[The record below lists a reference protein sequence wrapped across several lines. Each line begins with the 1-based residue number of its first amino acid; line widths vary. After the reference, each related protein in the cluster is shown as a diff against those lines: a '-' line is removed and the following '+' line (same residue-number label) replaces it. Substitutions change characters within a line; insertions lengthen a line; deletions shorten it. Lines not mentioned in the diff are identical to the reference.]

1 MIGEAAILSLRA
13 MGDEF
18 LLRSSRVVFPDRVCP
33 ASLRICGGV
42 IVDVAA
48 KEGDGPLPIVDV
60 GSLAILPGLVDPHV
74 HFNDPGREEWEGFLS
89 GTRAAAAGGI
99 TTVIDMPL
107 NSSPVTT
114 VPSAVVAKFKAA
126 RGKLAID
133 VGMHGGLVPGNVS
146 RIGELLG
153 AGVFG
158 IKAFLCHSGIDDF
171 PNVGRRELAEV
182 MPRLAEAGVPLLAHA
197 EIAGRAPMMRDP
209 RRYADYLASRPPSFE
224 REAIQMLIDL
234 CRQTGCRTHIVH
246 LADAGSVGM
255 LRDARAGGLP
265 ITVETCPHYL
275 TFAAEEIDDGQTQFK
290 CAPPIR
296 DRDNREGL
304 WQALREGVIDLIA
317 SDHSPCPPSMKAFS
331 SGRFDDAW
339 GGISSVQIGLSAV
352 WTEASGRGFD
362 LRDVARWMSGMPG
375 EVFGVAS
382 GIAVGMPANLVVFD
396 PEATFRV
403 RAAELS
409 HRHPVTPYESRQLS
423 GVVCATLLRGRIA
436 TAGNGNVLFRKPGS
450 RPS

>member
-1 MIGEAAILSLRA
+1 MIGEAAIGALSA
-13 MGDEF
+13 MGSEF
-18 LLRSSRVVFPDRVCP
+18 LLRSSRVVFSDRVCP

-48 KEGDGPLPIVDV
+48 NDGDDSPAVVDV
-60 GSLAILPGLVDPHV
+60 GSLVIFPGLIDPHV

-89 GTRAAAAGGI
+89 GTQAAAAGGI

-114 VPSAVVAKFKAA
+114 EPSAVVAKFKAA
-126 RGKLAID
+126 KGKLAID

-171 PNVGRRELAEV
+171 PAVGRRELAEA
-182 MPRLAEAGVPLLAHA
+182 MPRLAQAGVPLLAHA
-197 EIAGRAPMMRDP
+197 EIAGQAPMMRDP

-224 REAIQMLIDL
+224 RDAIGMLIDL

-246 LADAGSVGM
+246 LADAGSVAM
-255 LRDARAGGLP
+255 LRDARADGLP
-265 ITVETCPHYL
+265 ITVEACPHYL
-275 TFAAEEIDDGQTQFK
+275 TFAAEEIGDGQTQFK

-304 WQALREGVIDLIA
+304 WQALRDGVIDLIA

-339 GGISSVQIGLSAV
+339 GGVSSVQLGLSAV

-375 EVFGVAS
+375 EVFGVAG

-396 PEATFRV
+396 PEATFQV

-409 HRHPVTPYESRQLS
+409 HRHPVTPYESLELR
-423 GVVCATLLRGRIA
+423 GVVRATLLRGKIA
-436 TAGNGNVLFRKPGS
+436 KAGDGNVLFRKPGD